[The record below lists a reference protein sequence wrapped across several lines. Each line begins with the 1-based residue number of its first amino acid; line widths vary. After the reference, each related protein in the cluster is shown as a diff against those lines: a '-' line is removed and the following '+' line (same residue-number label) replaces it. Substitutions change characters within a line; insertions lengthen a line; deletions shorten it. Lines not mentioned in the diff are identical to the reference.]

1 MQGRDRVGATRR
13 RATPAHFARRHGHRN
28 PIALEPIALEPNGE
42 DMNGQYVNGRSVN
55 DRGSVNGA
63 SAAGRSAAGRS
74 ADGRSADGRSTDGR
88 SAGVRNAAGESTAG
102 GHPGEDFLDGFEQ
115 VLADAAPTGRR
126 LTRDEIESRRALG
139 ARAAEAGHGWRSLV
153 RAHLVAG
160 RDNWPRAAD
169 PDSVLAV
176 IEQAV
181 DAFADGYER
190 AQRLVV
196 RKEEAARREFIDDLL
211 HGRGDPGQL
220 AARSERFGLRLSR
233 AHAVAVAEGP
243 EKYDET
249 DPVPRQVASEL
260 FARFENRRILFTTK
274 DGRMVCIAPG
284 DQDDVLTHFA
294 KRSYAATGRA
304 QVAIG
309 RSRPGTV
316 GIGHSYEEALN
327 ALDVAQ
333 RMGLEEPLLRAAD
346 LLVFPVLARDRQAL
360 VDLVSSTLG
369 SLEQARG
376 GAQPLLDTLTAYF
389 DTGCVA
395 ASTAR
400 RLSLSVRALTYRLAR
415 VHTLT
420 GADPTDPTDRYTL
433 QTAVI
438 GARLLDWPTR
448 PLSST
453 EASP

>member
-1 MQGRDRVGATRR
+1 MN
-13 RATPAHFARRHGHRN
+13 AH
-28 PIALEPIALEPNGE
+28 
-42 DMNGQYVNGRSVN
+42 
-55 DRGSVNGA
+55 
-63 SAAGRSAAGRS
+63 
-74 ADGRSADGRSTDGR
+74 
-88 SAGVRNAAGESTAG
+88 STAE
-102 GHPGEDFLDGFEQ
+102 PFLDGFEAI
-115 VLADAAPTGRR
+115 LADATAKGRR
-126 LTRDEIESRRALG
+126 LTRVEIESRRALG
-139 ARAAEAGHGWRSLV
+139 AQAAEAGHGWRDLV

-160 RDNWPRAAD
+160 RTGAPRSVD
-169 PDSVLAV
+169 LDDVLAV
-176 IEQAV
+176 VEQVV

-243 EKYDET
+243 EQYDET
-249 DPVPRQVASEL
+249 DPVPRQVAGEL
-260 FARFENRRILFTTK
+260 FGRFENRRILFTTK

-294 KRSYAATGRA
+294 KHAYAATGRA

-309 RSRPGTV
+309 RPRRGAV

-333 RMGLEEPLLRAAD
+333 RMGLDEPLLRASD

-360 VDLVSSTLG
+360 VDLVHSALG
-369 SLEQARG
+369 PLEGTRG
-376 GAQPLLDTLTAYF
+376 GAQPLLDTLIAYF

-395 ASTAR
+395 AATAR
-400 RLSLSVRALTYRLAR
+400 RLSLSVRALTYRLER
-415 VHTLT
+415 IHTLT
-420 GADPTDPTDRYTL
+420 GIDPTDPAHRYAL

-438 GARLLDWPTR
+438 GARLLDWPNR
-448 PLSST
+448 PLLPADALS
-453 EASP
+453 